1 MDTVDYFPI
10 EVEEV
15 SWQSAGEQLTAIR
28 HKVFVEEQGVP
39 VAEEV
44 DDLDP
49 TAMHWIAFGPGNVA
63 MATARM
69 LPDGQVGRMAV
80 LKPYRQRGVGSS
92 IMRNIIRYA
101 IREGKEQL
109 VLSAQ
114 LHAIPFY
121 EGFGFIS
128 DGKEYLDAGIPHR
141 TMVLNLHRFMDNAP
155 KPLLRE
161 ISDEERQRVGIE
173 GVDEFRD
180 QAVMLVER
188 AQREIRIFTFK
199 LEPGIYANNQ
209 FCDAI
214 YSFATSHPLARVRIL
229 VKDLAQVIHQTP
241 QLHELCLRL
250 PSRIQ
255 IRKLE
260 TKEDCL
266 HTEFMLVD
274 RTGILYKQEPER
286 FVGYVVP
293 HAPLEAVELV
303 EEFDNLWEQGEL
315 DPDLR
320 RLHI

>member
-1 MDTVDYFPI
+1 METVEYFPI

-15 SWQSAGEQLTAIR
+15 SWQTASEQLQAIR

-39 VAEEV
+39 VEEEV
-44 DDLDP
+44 DDMDP
-49 TAMHWIAFGPGNVA
+49 LARHWLAYGPHNVA

-69 LPDGQVGRMAV
+69 LPNGQIGRMAV

-92 IMRNIIRYA
+92 LMRNMIRYA
-101 IREGKEQL
+101 IREGMEQL
-109 VLSAQ
+109 MLSAQ

-121 EGFGFIS
+121 EGFGFMAE
-128 DGKEYLDAGIPHR
+128 GEPYMDAGIPHR
-141 TMVLNLHRFMDNAP
+141 TMLLNLHRFMDNSP
-155 KPLLRE
+155 RPLLRD

-173 GVDEFRD
+173 GIEEFRD
-180 QAVMLVER
+180 KAVMLVNR
-188 AQREIRIFTFK
+188 AQREIRIFSLR
-199 LEPGIYANNQ
+199 LEQGIYSNNG

-214 YSFATSHPLARVRIL
+214 YAFATSHPLARVRIL
-229 VKDLAQVIHQTP
+229 VKDIAQVVRNTN

-255 IRKLE
+255 MRKLDA
-260 TKEDCL
+260 KEESL
-266 HTEFMLVD
+266 HTEFMLID

-293 HAPLEAVELV
+293 HAPLEAVELL
-303 EEFDNLWEQGEL
+303 EEFDNLWEQSEL
-315 DPDLR
+315 DPELR